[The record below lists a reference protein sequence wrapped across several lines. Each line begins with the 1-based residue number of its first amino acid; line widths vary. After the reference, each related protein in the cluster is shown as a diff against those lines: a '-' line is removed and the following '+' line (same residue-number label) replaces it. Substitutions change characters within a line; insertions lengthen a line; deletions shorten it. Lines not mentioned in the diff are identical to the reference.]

1 MQRYETKEKDRK
13 KKDYKL
19 EFFKGNLWYVCFN
32 SSVLEW
38 ENKFSNSS
46 RKF

>member
-1 MQRYETKEKDRK
+1 MFKKKKRRGLRMQRYETKEKDRK

-32 SSVLEW
+32 SSVLE
-38 ENKFSNSS
+38 
-46 RKF
+46 